1 MWRGLIKTPVKGL
14 LGTVARSSLLIILGA
29 GLMTFVCT
37 GCAPTAEQI
46 RSQKQANAGLDEAKR
61 QAEKLRKDAWRSAGL
76 ERKEIQVDG
85 DRIAYLEG
93 GQGETVLLLHGYGA
107 DKDNW
112 VAFAKLLTPH
122 YHVVIPDLAGFGES
136 TRKWGENYN
145 IENQAKRID
154 GFADALRLKK
164 LNVAGNSMGGAI
176 AAVYAARF
184 PQKVSTLAL
193 LDTYGLRTAKW
204 THFQSEMQ
212 NGRNLLLIS
221 SPGDFDNLLPYLF
234 VTPPPIPA
242 PAKLVMVDR
251 MMAEKKFNEK
261 IGWDLFHESLSLES
275 FLPMIQAP
283 VLIIWGDHDRIL
295 DVSAVPILEKGLA
308 HHQTLVMKDTG
319 HLPMLEKP
327 GETAAAYISFLHDY
341 KEPHR
346 P

>member
-1 MWRGLIKTPVKGL
+1 MSRGLIERPVKSL
-14 LGTVARSSLLIILGA
+14 WTILARSSMVIILGA
-29 GLMTFVCT
+29 GLMTFVFA

-46 RSQKQANAGLDEAKR
+46 RSQKQARAGLDEAKR
-61 QAEKLRKDAWRSAGL
+61 QAEKFQKDAWRSAGL

-85 DRIAYLEG
+85 DRIVYLEG
-93 GQGETVLLLHGYGA
+93 GRGEAVLLLHGYGA

-136 TRKWGENYN
+136 TRKWDENYN
-145 IENQAKRID
+145 IENQVKRLD
-154 GFADALRLKK
+154 GFTGVLRLKK

-193 LDTYGLRTAKW
+193 LDTYGLKTAKW
-204 THFQSEMQ
+204 TQFQSQMQ
-212 NGRNLLLIS
+212 NGKNLLLIS

-242 PAKLVMVDR
+242 PAKLVMVDQ
-251 MMAEKKFNEK
+251 MMADRKFNEK
-261 IGWDLFHESLSLES
+261 IGWDLYHEALSLES

-283 VLIIWGDHDRIL
+283 VLIVWGDHDRLL
-295 DVSAVPILEKGLA
+295 DVSAVRILEKGLKN
-308 HHQTLVMKDTG
+308 HQTLVMKDTG

-327 GETAAAYISFLHDY
+327 VETAAAYISFLH
-341 KEPHR
+341 R
-346 P
+346 QSR